1 MIRTIVVGT
10 DGSAHGQHAV
20 TWTAELA
27 SQLGAK
33 VVLVHVAPPVQPPIA
48 AAGGYVMY
56 VPQDVIDETRAALE
70 EQVHDEFGTPL
81 TAAGV
86 AWQGLLLEGSPPIVL
101 REVAAEVGAQV
112 IVVGTRALHTLG
124 ELFLG
129 STSHALTRHRGV
141 PVIVV
146 PLAAEP
152 VDAWSFIAGRA
163 PTVRPFTPTN
173 SAGYSP

>member
-20 TWTAELA
+20 TWTADLA

-56 VPQDVIDETRAALE
+56 VPQDVIDETRAALK
-70 EQVHDEFGTPL
+70 EQVRGEFGAPL
-81 TAAGV
+81 TA
-86 AWQGLLLEGSPPIVL
+86 
-101 REVAAEVGAQV
+101 
-112 IVVGTRALHTLG
+112 G

-152 VDAWSFIAGRA
+152 LNPWSFMAGRA
-163 PTVRPFTPTN
+163 LDAP
-173 SAGYSP
+173 

>member
-1 MIRTIVVGT
+1 MIRTLVVGT

-20 TWTAELA
+20 TWAADLA
-27 SQLGAK
+27 RQLGAK

-56 VPQDVIDETRAALE
+56 VPQDVIDENRAALE
-70 EQVHDEFGTPL
+70 EQVRDEFGAPL

-86 AWQGLLLEGSPPIVL
+86 TWDWRLLDGSPPIVL
-101 REVAAEVGAQV
+101 GDVAAEVDAQL
-112 IVVGTRALHTLG
+112 IVVGTRALHALG

-141 PVIVV
+141 PIVV
-146 PLAAEP
+146 VPEPAAHAHQVSRDP
-152 VDAWSFIAGRA
+152 ALLGTNGTGGS
-163 PTVRPFTPTN
+163 TPR
-173 SAGYSP
+173 G